1 MTDLN
6 IRIQN
11 AKKEITGNE
20 ALLDMLDADAAA
32 DLLNWGIAAAE
43 RVAMRTDG
51 MEDSAA
57 EAVLAPGVKAVRQS
71 MRSIGNWAAG
81 KYSDPEAR
89 GQLREKLIEQFMLMF
104 GEGAT
109 LPSAADWDTLLNLAD
124 EAGNNPQMLIS
135 KFKDLAAITG

>member
-1 MTDLN
+1 MTDL
-6 IRIQN
+6 ITRIQN

-20 ALLDMLDADAAA
+20 ALLDMLDADAAVE
-32 DLLNWGIAAAE
+32 LLNWGVAVAE

-51 MEDSAA
+51 MDDSAA

-89 GQLREKLIEQFMLMF
+89 GQLREKLSEQIIVIF
-104 GEGAT
+104 GSDGT
-109 LPSAADWDTLLNLAD
+109 LPSEADWNALLHPAA

-135 KFKDLAAITG
+135 KFKELTAITG